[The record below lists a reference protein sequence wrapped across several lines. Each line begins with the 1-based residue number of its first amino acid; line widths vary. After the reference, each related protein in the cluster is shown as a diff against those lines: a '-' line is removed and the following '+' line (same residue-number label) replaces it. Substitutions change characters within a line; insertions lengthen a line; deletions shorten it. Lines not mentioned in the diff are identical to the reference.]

1 MNKTLAI
8 TAVTFMAVVMGIS
21 AVAPAYAGLTNAAI
35 VLKDSAA
42 GSCNI
47 PIDPDD
53 LFNNT
58 PADKIR
64 EISGKNH
71 PVITCLAKGVPN
83 ATGDDIEFTF
93 LCSWSTPRGG
103 ALGTCEVTISAGG
116 ADDLGNVKLHATGVY
131 T

>member
-21 AVAPAYAGLTNAAI
+21 AVAPAYAGVSKAAF
-35 VLKDSAA
+35 VLKDSDA

-47 PIDPDD
+47 PVDPD
-53 LFNNT
+53 FNNVVSS
-58 PADKIR
+58 DKIR

-71 PVITCLAKGVPN
+71 PVITCHAFGVPN
-83 ATGDDIEFTF
+83 DTGDDIEFTF

-103 ALGTCEVTISAGG
+103 ALGTCEVTVSAGG
-116 ADDLGNVKLHATGVY
+116 ADDMGNAKLHATGVY
-131 T
+131 TT